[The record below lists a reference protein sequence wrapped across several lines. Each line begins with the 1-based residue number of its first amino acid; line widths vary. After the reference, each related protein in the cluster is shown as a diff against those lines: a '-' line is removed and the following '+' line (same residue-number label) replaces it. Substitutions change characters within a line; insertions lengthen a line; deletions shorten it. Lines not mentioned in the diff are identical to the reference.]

1 MENAFYIVACRF
13 HVREKDRLLITGYFL
28 ENRPDGNRIEIRL
41 DGKKMFYTMDG
52 IRLHPMKFRKIKKR
66 LITKQFFFWVHLPK
80 DWREASRLEVAQSYR
95 GKEEKMKTFA
105 VSELKKLEKWQA
117 NSIDKVNM
125 EEKGFSIEGWYY
137 NRKNASI
144 RFLDENQNELEMK
157 EEKVR
162 RLDVLREYPECKKE
176 EIVGFKAFYE
186 EVVPR
191 KLEVCFEE
199 DERHAE
205 ETMNLKRKLRR
216 QKMQDDL
223 RKVRIYYRQFGVRA
237 AFIRVGDKLS
247 GKNGTEYEEWL
258 RRHEPSKIRL
268 YQQKR
273 KKFARMPKISIVVPL
288 YRTPEE
294 YLREMLDSVRR
305 QSYQNW
311 ELCLSDGS
319 GEDSPITEILKE
331 YTKKDSRI
339 QVKNN
344 KKQLHISD
352 NTNVALDMATGDYIA
367 FMDHDDL
374 LTPDALYE
382 CVAEL
387 NEYPDTEL
395 IYTDE
400 DKITMDGEEYFFPH
414 FKPDFNLDLL
424 RANNYIC
431 HFCVIRKSLIEEIG
445 GLRSDFDGAQDY
457 DLVFRCVEKT
467 IMAHVPRIL
476 YHWRVHQVSTADNP
490 ISKTYAFEAGQRA
503 IEAHLLRCGEHAEVL
518 PELDRGFYRV
528 RYKMQGNPKISI
540 LIPNKDHIKDL
551 EKCLQSISRSDY
563 KNYEIIIIEN
573 NSEKAETFA
582 YYKTIESDRIRI
594 LKWEGSFNYSAINNY
609 AVSETD
615 GEYLVLLN
623 NDTEVIGKDWLGEML
638 ANCQRKEVGIVGAK
652 LYYPNGQVQH
662 AGVIVGI
669 RGIAGNMF
677 RGLPKGYSGYMHKAS
692 TQQDLSAVTAACM
705 MVKRSVYE
713 EVGGFEEQLAVA
725 FNDVDFCLKV
735 RRCGYLVVYDP
746 YVKLYHYESRSR
758 GAEDNEE
765 KIRRYQCEIDYVRR
779 NWSEIMEK
787 GDPMYNPNLTLVK
800 CDYSLREKE
809 DG

>member
-1 MENAFYIVACRF
+1 MSDMKWLRF
-13 HVREKDRLLITGYFL
+13 IRKLKPYNIQKGLRYLKHYGPKEFL
-28 ENRPDGNRIEIRL
+28 IRL
-41 DGKKMFYTMDG
+41 SERMEPEEVPYG
-52 IRLHPMKFRKIKKR
+52 P
-66 LITKQFFFWVHLPK
+66 
-80 DWREASRLEVAQSYR
+80 WREQYCA
-95 GKEEKMKTFA
+95 KEEDLA
-105 VSELKKLEKWQA
+105 
-117 NSIDKVNM
+117 
-125 EEKGFSIEGWYY
+125 
-137 NRKNASI
+137 
-144 RFLDENQNELEMK
+144 
-157 EEKVR
+157 
-162 RLDVLREYPECKKE
+162 
-176 EIVGFKAFYE
+176 
-186 EVVPR
+186 
-191 KLEVCFEE
+191 
-199 DERHAE
+199 
-205 ETMNLKRKLRR
+205 R
-216 QKMQDDL
+216 QK
-223 RKVRIYYRQFGVRA
+223 
-237 AFIRVGDKLS
+237 
-247 GKNGTEYEEWL
+247 N
-258 RRHEPSKIRL
+258 H
-268 YQQKR
+268 
-273 KKFARMPKISIVVPL
+273 KFSYCPKISVVVPA
-288 YRTPEE
+288 YRTPEIF
-294 YLREMLDSVRR
+294 LRQMIESLEK
-305 QSYQNW
+305 QSYENW
-311 ELCLSDGS
+311 ELVIGNASP
-319 GEDSPITEILKE
+319 EDETMARILKE
-331 YTKKDSRI
+331 YTGKDPR
-339 QVKNN
+339 VKNVPIPEN
-344 KKQLHISD
+344 IGIAE
-352 NTNVALDMATGDYIA
+352 NTNAALAAAAGNFVG

-374 LTPDALYE
+374 LAPDALYE
-382 CVAEL
+382 MVKKL
-387 NEYPDTEL
+387 NEYPEVGL
-395 IYTDE
+395 LYSDE
-400 DKITMDGEEYFFPH
+400 DKVTADLKKHFQPH

-528 RYKMQGNPKISI
+528 RYKVQGNPKISI
-540 LIPNKDHIKDL
+540 LIPNKDHVKDL
-551 EKCLQSISRSDY
+551 EKCLQSISKSIY
-563 KNYEIIIIEN
+563 KNYEITIIEN
-573 NSEKAETFA
+573 NSKKAETFA
-582 YYKTIESDRIRI
+582 YYDKIESDHIRI
-594 LKWEGSFNYSAINNY
+594 LRWDGPFNYSAINNY

-677 RGLPKGYSGYMHKAS
+677 RGLPKGYSGYLHKAS

-725 FNDVDFCLKV
+725 FNDIDFCLKV

-779 NWSEIMEK
+779 NWSEIMK
-787 GDPMYNPNLTLVK
+787 K
-800 CDYSLREKE
+800 
-809 DG
+809 

>member
-1 MENAFYIVACRF
+1 MSIVQ
-13 HVREKDRLLITGYFL
+13 
-28 ENRPDGNRIEIRL
+28 N
-41 DGKKMFYTMDG
+41 
-52 IRLHPMKFRKIKKR
+52 IKKT
-66 LITKQFFFWVHLPK
+66 INY
-80 DWREASRLEVAQSYR
+80 S
-95 GKEEKMKTFA
+95 
-105 VSELKKLEKWQA
+105 
-117 NSIDKVNM
+117 
-125 EEKGFSIEGWYY
+125 
-137 NRKNASI
+137 RKNGYKEAVLAAWERMTARYYADYTYQSLTEQELDRQREDKTLDTICFSLIVPAFETHRNHLTDLIASC
-144 RFLDENQNELEMK
+144 LAQT
-157 EEKVR
+157 
-162 RLDVLREYPECKKE
+162 Y
-176 EIVGFKAFYE
+176 G
-186 EVVPR
+186 
-191 KLEVCFEE
+191 
-199 DERHAE
+199 
-205 ETMNLKRKLRR
+205 
-216 QKMQDDL
+216 
-223 RKVRIYYRQFGVRA
+223 
-237 AFIRVGDKLS
+237 
-247 GKNGTEYEEWL
+247 
-258 RRHEPSKIRL
+258 
-268 YQQKR
+268 
-273 KKFARMPKISIVVPL
+273 
-288 YRTPEE
+288 
-294 YLREMLDSVRR
+294 
-305 QSYQNW
+305 NW
-311 ELCLSDGS
+311 ELILADGS
-319 GEDSPITEILKE
+319 KSEEVSAVMAQYEDP
-331 YTKKDSRI
+331 RI
-339 QVKNN
+339 HYIRLQENGG
-344 KKQLHISD
+344 ISE
-352 NTNVALDMATGDYIA
+352 NTNQALAYATGDYCGLV
-367 FMDHDDL
+367 DHDDM

-382 CVAEL
+382 MASAITRAKAEGRVKPVL
-387 NEYPDTEL
+387 LYS
-395 IYTDE
+395 DE
-400 DKITMDGEEYFFPH
+400 DKMSMDGHKFFQPH

-431 HFCVIRKSLIEEIG
+431 HFCVIRKSLIEEVG
-445 GLRSDFDGAQDY
+445 GLRSEFDGAQDY

-467 IMAHVPRIL
+467 ITAHVPRIL

-503 IEAHLLRCGEHAEVL
+503 IEAHLLRCGEYAEVL

-551 EKCLQSISRSDY
+551 EKCLESISRSDY

-582 YYKTIESDRIRI
+582 YYKTIESDHIRI
-594 LKWEGSFNYSAINNY
+594 LRWDGPFNYSAINNY

-623 NDTEVIGKDWLGEML
+623 NDTEVIGKDWLEEML

-652 LYYPNGQVQH
+652 LYYPGGQVQH

-677 RGLPKGYSGYMHKAS
+677 RGLPKGYSGYLHKAS

-713 EVGGFEEQLAVA
+713 EVGGFEERLAVA
-725 FNDVDFCLKV
+725 FNDIDFCLKV

-746 YVKLYHYESRSR
+746 YVELYHYESRSR

-779 NWSEIMEK
+779 TWSEIMEK

>member
-1 MENAFYIVACRF
+1 MSDMKWLRF
-13 HVREKDRLLITGYFL
+13 IRKLKPYNIQKGLRYLKHYGPKEFL
-28 ENRPDGNRIEIRL
+28 IRL
-41 DGKKMFYTMDG
+41 SERMEPEEVPYG
-52 IRLHPMKFRKIKKR
+52 P
-66 LITKQFFFWVHLPK
+66 
-80 DWREASRLEVAQSYR
+80 WREQYCA
-95 GKEEKMKTFA
+95 KEEDLA
-105 VSELKKLEKWQA
+105 
-117 NSIDKVNM
+117 
-125 EEKGFSIEGWYY
+125 
-137 NRKNASI
+137 
-144 RFLDENQNELEMK
+144 
-157 EEKVR
+157 
-162 RLDVLREYPECKKE
+162 
-176 EIVGFKAFYE
+176 
-186 EVVPR
+186 
-191 KLEVCFEE
+191 
-199 DERHAE
+199 
-205 ETMNLKRKLRR
+205 R
-216 QKMQDDL
+216 QK
-223 RKVRIYYRQFGVRA
+223 
-237 AFIRVGDKLS
+237 
-247 GKNGTEYEEWL
+247 N
-258 RRHEPSKIRL
+258 H
-268 YQQKR
+268 
-273 KKFARMPKISIVVPL
+273 KFSYCPKISVVVPA
-288 YRTPEE
+288 YRTPEIF
-294 YLREMLDSVRR
+294 LRQMIESLEK
-305 QSYQNW
+305 QSYENW
-311 ELCLSDGS
+311 ELVIGNASP
-319 GEDSPITEILKE
+319 EDETMARILKE
-331 YTKKDSRI
+331 YTGKDPR
-339 QVKNN
+339 VKNVPIPEN
-344 KKQLHISD
+344 IGIAE
-352 NTNVALDMATGDYIA
+352 NTNAALAAAAGNFVG

-374 LTPDALYE
+374 LAPDALFE
-382 CVAEL
+382 IAIRLEKD
-387 NEYPDTEL
+387 PSIDAF
-395 IYTDE
+395 YTDE
-400 DKITMDGEEYFFPH
+400 DKVRTDLSEYFQPH

-431 HFCVIRKSLIEEIG
+431 HFCVIRKSLIEEVG
-445 GLRSDFDGAQDY
+445 GLRSEFDGAQDY

-467 IMAHVPRIL
+467 ITAHVPRIL

-551 EKCLQSISRSDY
+551 EKCLESISRSDY

-582 YYKTIESDRIRI
+582 YYKTIESDHIRI
-594 LKWEGSFNYSAINNY
+594 LRWDGPFNYSAINNY

-623 NDTEVIGKDWLGEML
+623 NDTEVIGKDWLEEML

-652 LYYPNGQVQH
+652 LYYPGGQVQH

-677 RGLPKGYSGYMHKAS
+677 RGLPKGYSGYLHKAS

-713 EVGGFEEQLAVA
+713 EVGGFEERLAVA
-725 FNDVDFCLKV
+725 FNDIDFCLKV

-746 YVKLYHYESRSR
+746 YVELYHYESRSR

-779 NWSEIMEK
+779 TWSEIMEK

>member
-1 MENAFYIVACRF
+1 MRTSSYGKNKKPEKQKPQGVKKVSDMKWLRF
-13 HVREKDRLLITGYFL
+13 IRKLKPYNIQKGLRYLKHYGPKEFL
-28 ENRPDGNRIEIRL
+28 IRL
-41 DGKKMFYTMDG
+41 SERMEPEEVPYG
-52 IRLHPMKFRKIKKR
+52 P
-66 LITKQFFFWVHLPK
+66 
-80 DWREASRLEVAQSYR
+80 WREQYCA
-95 GKEEKMKTFA
+95 KEEDLA
-105 VSELKKLEKWQA
+105 
-117 NSIDKVNM
+117 
-125 EEKGFSIEGWYY
+125 
-137 NRKNASI
+137 
-144 RFLDENQNELEMK
+144 
-157 EEKVR
+157 
-162 RLDVLREYPECKKE
+162 
-176 EIVGFKAFYE
+176 
-186 EVVPR
+186 
-191 KLEVCFEE
+191 
-199 DERHAE
+199 
-205 ETMNLKRKLRR
+205 R
-216 QKMQDDL
+216 QK
-223 RKVRIYYRQFGVRA
+223 
-237 AFIRVGDKLS
+237 
-247 GKNGTEYEEWL
+247 N
-258 RRHEPSKIRL
+258 H
-268 YQQKR
+268 
-273 KKFARMPKISIVVPL
+273 KFSYCPKISVVVPA
-288 YRTPEE
+288 YRTPEIF
-294 YLREMLDSVRR
+294 LRQMIESLEK
-305 QSYQNW
+305 QSYENW
-311 ELCLSDGS
+311 ELVIGNASP
-319 GEDSPITEILKE
+319 EDETMARILKE
-331 YTKKDSRI
+331 YTGKDPR
-339 QVKNN
+339 VKNVPIPEN
-344 KKQLHISD
+344 IGIAE
-352 NTNVALDMATGDYIA
+352 NTNAALAAAAGNFVG

-374 LTPDALYE
+374 LAPDALFE
-382 CVAEL
+382 IAIRLEKD
-387 NEYPDTEL
+387 PSIDAF
-395 IYTDE
+395 YTDE
-400 DKITMDGEEYFFPH
+400 DKVRTDLSEYFQPH

-431 HFCVIRKSLIEEIG
+431 HFCVIKKSLIEEMG
-445 GLRSDFDGAQDY
+445 GLRSEFDGAQDY

-467 IMAHVPRIL
+467 ITAHVPRIL

-528 RYKMQGNPKISI
+528 RYKVQGNPKISI
-540 LIPNKDHIKDL
+540 LIPNKDHVKDL
-551 EKCLQSISRSDY
+551 EKCLQSISKSIY
-563 KNYEIIIIEN
+563 KNYEITIIEN
-573 NSEKAETFA
+573 NSKKAETFA
-582 YYKTIESDRIRI
+582 YYDKIESDHIRI
-594 LKWEGSFNYSAINNY
+594 LRWDGPFNYSAINNY

-677 RGLPKGYSGYMHKAS
+677 RGLPKGYSGYLHKAS

-725 FNDVDFCLKV
+725 FNDIDFCLKV

>member
-1 MENAFYIVACRF
+1 MSEINYQEAYEREHEKCADLADKIV
-13 HVREKDRLLITGYFL
+13 VLESEKEDLQFKLDRIKKNKFWKATGPARSLIHFAQRQRDRLSHCGGPKDIL
-28 ENRPDGNRIEIRL
+28 
-41 DGKKMFYTMDG
+41 
-52 IRLHPMKFRKIKKR
+52 RKIRNK
-66 LITKQFFFWVHLPK
+66 
-80 DWREASRLEVAQSYR
+80 SRQKSLMESYGTGSFPDAEQR
-95 GKEEKMKTFA
+95 
-105 VSELKKLEKWQA
+105 
-117 NSIDKVNM
+117 
-125 EEKGFSIEGWYY
+125 
-137 NRKNASI
+137 
-144 RFLDENQNELEMK
+144 
-157 EEKVR
+157 
-162 RLDVLREYPECKKE
+162 KKE
-176 EIVGFKAFYE
+176 E
-186 EVVPR
+186 
-191 KLEVCFEE
+191 
-199 DERHAE
+199 
-205 ETMNLKRKLRR
+205 ET
-216 QKMQDDL
+216 
-223 RKVRIYYRQFGVRA
+223 IFPY
-237 AFIRVGDKLS
+237 
-247 GKNGTEYEEWL
+247 
-258 RRHEPSKIRL
+258 
-268 YQQKR
+268 
-273 KKFARMPKISIVVPL
+273 MPKISILVPL
-288 YRTPEE
+288 WNNK
-294 YLREMLDSVRR
+294 REFQIQMLDCVMN
-305 QSYQNW
+305 QTYPNW
-311 ELCLSDGS
+311 ELCLADGS
-319 GEDSPITEILKE
+319 DAEHSYIEELCRE
-331 YTKKDSRI
+331 YAAKANGRI
-339 QVKNN
+339 VYKHLDHNGG
-344 KKQLHISD
+344 ISY
-352 NTNVALDMATGDYIA
+352 NTNECYKLATGDYIGL
-367 FMDHDDL
+367 FDQDDIL
-374 LTPDALYE
+374 HPSVLYAYVKEINEQGADYLYCDETTFKENDINKMLT
-382 CVAEL
+382 
-387 NEYPDTEL
+387 
-395 IYTDE
+395 
-400 DKITMDGEEYFFPH
+400 MH
-414 FKPDFNLDLL
+414 FKPDYAPDNL

-431 HFCVIRKSLIEEIG
+431 HFCVIKKSLIEEMG
-445 GLRSDFDGAQDY
+445 GLRSEFDGAQDY

-467 IMAHVPRIL
+467 ITAHVPRIL

-528 RYKMQGNPKISI
+528 RYKVQGNPKISI
-540 LIPNKDHIKDL
+540 LIPNKDHVKDL
-551 EKCLQSISRSDY
+551 EKCLQSISKSIY
-563 KNYEIIIIEN
+563 KNYEITIIEN
-573 NSEKAETFA
+573 NSKKAETFA
-582 YYKTIESDRIRI
+582 YYDKIESDHIRI
-594 LKWEGSFNYSAINNY
+594 LRWDGPFNYSAINNY

-677 RGLPKGYSGYMHKAS
+677 RGLPKGYSGYLHKAS

-725 FNDVDFCLKV
+725 FNDIDFCLKV